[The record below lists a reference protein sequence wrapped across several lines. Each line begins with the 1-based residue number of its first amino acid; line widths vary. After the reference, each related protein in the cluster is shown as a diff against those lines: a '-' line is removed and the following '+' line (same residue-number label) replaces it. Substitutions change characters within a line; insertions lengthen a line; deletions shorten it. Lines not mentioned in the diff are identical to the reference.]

1 MNYLLNRMDVE
12 KKVQKLYGVSL
23 VKLGKPS
30 CSHIYDLSDEFLAEK
45 SHTPEARF
53 LSRVKTYF
61 WKLNPLERKILIIN
75 LLENGTYYP
84 FWYLPDVSMKEFN
97 ALEKSLIVHLI
108 CFADDEGVLA

>member
-12 KKVQKLYGVSL
+12 TTVQKLYGVSL
-23 VKLGKPS
+23 VTLGKPS
-30 CSHIYDLSDEFLAEK
+30 CSHMYDLSDELLAAK
-45 SHTPEARF
+45 IHPPDARV

-61 WKLNPLERKILIIN
+61 GTLNPLERKILIIN

-84 FWYLPDVSMKEFN
+84 FWYLPDVSTKEFN